1 MPPTLFCLPE
11 GILCLTGDPS
21 PALPAHAFQQ
31 SPAHAILLL
40 AARPASESPAD
51 PALAWLQRF
60 SHHWMGAVCRTRL
73 ADPLPP
79 AADLSGF
86 SLLTLWIDEAPP
98 FPGSEYLTA
107 DVLATLWQETGTL
120 LAAACADLP
129 EGLDQYLRTS
139 RAGWHLVGR
148 VTFHL
153 AENKRDPDKP
163 FAFLATYTDT
173 LSASGKPQHIPLGRA
188 LQTYAAA
195 QDQRTLDAILTP
207 VRAAAETI
215 PWVRDLLES
224 RRVFSALGW
233 CPTEAYRFIRD
244 LPALESAG
252 LVLKVPDWWK
262 GGRPSRPSVQ
272 VKLDAD
278 QTMLGVNA
286 MLQFQISTTLDGT
299 PLSAEDWDRIKN
311 SPTGLVNLRGQ
322 WVEIDQS
329 QLGQVMDHWDKV
341 AAAHAHGGL
350 TFHEGMR
357 FLAGFHPGSS
367 GPAGEFT
374 ETLTNWT
381 EVIAG
386 KNLAA
391 ALEQIRHPDT
401 PVSRSNILATLR
413 PYQEKGLAWLTFM
426 RRLGLGACLADDMG
440 LGKTLQVI
448 ALLAAGPEVD
458 EGPPESEPSKL
469 PKPPK
474 ALKNSGGPLSS
485 PPSAGVPSTPA
496 APIPQPSTFN
506 PQPSPSLLV
515 VPASL
520 LGNWLSEFKKFAPRL
535 RIFPAHSSRIPRET
549 LDHALAHPDEIF
561 PRYHAILTTYGLLQ
575 RSPALQS
582 YPWQSVILD
591 EAQAIKNAGTAQAK
605 AVKKTT
611 APWRLA
617 LTGTPV
623 ENRPG
628 DLWSLFDFL
637 NPGLLGGATAFATTL
652 KRLAESKTGYA
663 PLRRL
668 IQPYILRRMKTDK
681 SIIADLPDKTE
692 ITTSCSLSRKQA
704 IIYGKLVE
712 QLKYDLKD
720 PNLEPMQ
727 RRGVVVG
734 YLMKFKQV
742 CNHSSHWSGDGVYAP
757 ADSGKFQRLAELCQE
772 IADRQER
779 VLIFT
784 QFREIIDPLHAY
796 LTTLFKRPG
805 LLLHGG
811 TPVKERQKLVDQ
823 FQAPHGPPFFLL
835 SVKAGGTGLTL
846 TAASHVIH
854 FDRWWNPAVENQ
866 ATDRAY
872 RIGQKRNVLVHKFV
886 TSGTLEE
893 RIDHMIEVKKATAH
907 ELLGPDGGPENF
919 LTEMTNEAL
928 LKFVALDATAAF
940 AE

>member
-1 MPPTLFCLPE
+1 MLPTLTCLPE

-21 PALPAHAFQQ
+21 PDFPDGLANAFAQGPAHAV
-31 SPAHAILLL
+31 LLL
-40 AARPASESPAD
+40 AARPANGSPAD

-60 SHHWMGAVCRTRL
+60 SHHWMAAVCRKRL
-73 ADPLPP
+73 AAHPPP
-79 AADLSGF
+79 AAGLSGL
-86 SLLTLWIDEAPP
+86 SPLTTWIDEAPP
-98 FPGSEYLTA
+98 FPGSEYLTT
-107 DVLATLWQETGTL
+107 DVLAGLWQETGIL
-120 LAAACADLP
+120 LAANCAALP
-129 EGLDQYLRTS
+129 EGLAGYLRTP

-173 LSASGKPQHIPLGRA
+173 LSAAGKPQHIPLARA

-195 QDQRTLDAILTP
+195 QDQHTLNAILSP
-207 VRAAAETI
+207 VRAAADTI

-224 RRVFSALGW
+224 RRVFSALSW
-233 CPTEAYRFIRD
+233 LPAEAYRFIRD
-244 LPALESAG
+244 LPLLESAG

-262 GGRPSRPSVQ
+262 GGRPSRPAVQ

-278 QTMLGVNA
+278 KSILGVGA
-286 MLQFQISTTLDGT
+286 MLQFHISTTLDGT
-299 PLSAEDWDRIKN
+299 PLTAEDWDRIKN

-357 FLAGFHPGSS
+357 FLAGFHPGSG
-367 GPAGEFT
+367 GPAEEFT

-381 EVIAG
+381 EVTAG

-391 ALEQIRHPDT
+391 ILEQIRHPDA
-401 PVSRSNILATLR
+401 PVSPTSILATLR

-426 RRLGLGACLADDMG
+426 RCLGLGACLADDMG

-448 ALLAAGPEVD
+448 ALMAQGETDTASVN
-458 EGPPESEPSKL
+458 
-469 PKPPK
+469 KP
-474 ALKNSGGPLSS
+474 
-485 PPSAGVPSTPA
+485 V
-496 APIPQPSTFN
+496 I
-506 PQPSPSLLV
+506 LV

-520 LGNWLSEFKKFAPRL
+520 IGNWLSEFKKFAPQL
-535 RIFPAHSSRIPRET
+535 RVFPAHPSRTARET
-549 LDHALAHPDEIF
+549 IDHALAHPDEVF
-561 PRYHAILTTYGLLQ
+561 PHYHAILTSYGLLQ

-582 YPWQSVILD
+582 YHWQAVILD

-611 APWRLA
+611 ALWRLA

-637 NPGLLGGATAFATTL
+637 NPGMLGGATAFAATL
-652 KRLAESKTGYA
+652 KRLTESKTGYA

-692 ITTSCSLSRKQA
+692 ITTHCTLSRKQA

-712 QLKYDLKD
+712 QLKVDLKD
-720 PNLEPMQ
+720 PALEPMQ
-727 RRGVVVG
+727 RRGLVVG

-772 IADRQER
+772 IAGRQER
-779 VLIFT
+779 VLVFT
-784 QFREIIDPLHAY
+784 QFREIIEPLHAY
-796 LTTLFKRPG
+796 LTSVFRRPG
-805 LLLHGG
+805 LFLHGG
-811 TPVKERQKLVDQ
+811 TPVRERQKLVDQ
-823 FQAPHGPPFFLL
+823 FQSPNGPPFFLL

-886 TSGTLEE
+886 TTGTLEE
-893 RIDHMIEVKKATAH
+893 RIDQMLESKKATSN
-907 ELLGPDGGPENF
+907 ELLGPDGGPEVLF
-919 LTEMTNEAL
+919 TEMSNEAL
-928 LKFVALDATAAF
+928 IQFVALDATAVF
-940 AE
+940 KD

>member
-1 MPPTLFCLPE
+1 MPRTLTCLPE
-11 GILCLTGDPS
+11 GILCLTGDPCS
-21 PALPAHAFQQ
+21 EFSAELSHCFGQ
-31 SPAHAILLL
+31 SPAHAVLFL
-40 AARPASESPAD
+40 ASRPANEAPAD

-60 SHHWMGAVCRTRL
+60 SRHWMAAVCRTRL
-73 ADPLPP
+73 ADAPLP
-79 AADLSGF
+79 AADLTGHSP
-86 SLLTLWIDEAPP
+86 TAAWINEAPP
-98 FPGSEYLTA
+98 FSGCEYLTA
-107 DVLATLWQETGTL
+107 GALATLWHQTGGL
-120 LAAACADLP
+120 LTAVCAGLP
-129 EGLDQYLRTS
+129 GGLADYLRTS
-139 RAGWHLVGR
+139 PAGWHLVGR

-173 LSASGKPQHIPLGRA
+173 LSAAGKPQHIPLGRA
-188 LQTYAAA
+188 LQTFAAA
-195 QDQRTLDAILTP
+195 QEQSTLDAILTP

-215 PWVRDLLES
+215 PWVRELLES
-224 RRVFSALGW
+224 RRVFQALAWLPG
-233 CPTEAYRFIRD
+233 EAYQFIRD
-244 LPALESAG
+244 LPALEAAG

-262 GGRPSRPSVQ
+262 GGRPSRPTVQ

-278 QTMLGVNA
+278 QSMLGVGA
-286 MLQFQISTTLDGT
+286 MLRFQISTTLDGT
-299 PLSAEDWDRIKN
+299 PLSAEDWDRIKS
-311 SPTGLVNLRGQ
+311 SPGGLVNLRGQ
-322 WVEIDQS
+322 WVEIDHF
-329 QLGQVMDHWDKV
+329 QLGQVMDHWNKV
-341 AAAHAHGGL
+341 AAAHAQGGL

-357 FLAGFHPGSS
+357 FLAGFHPGTG
-367 GPAGEFT
+367 GPAPEFA
-374 ETLTNWT
+374 ETITNWT

-386 KNLAA
+386 RNLAA
-391 ALEQIRHPDT
+391 ALEQIRQPGT
-401 PVSRSNILATLR
+401 PVSRTTIKATLR

-426 RRLGLGACLADDMG
+426 RSLGLGACLADDMG
-440 LGKTLQVI
+440 LGKTIQVI
-448 ALLAAGPEVD
+448 ALLTQENPG
-458 EGPPESEPSKL
+458 
-469 PKPPK
+469 
-474 ALKNSGGPLSS
+474 
-485 PPSAGVPSTPA
+485 A
-496 APIPQPSTFN
+496 APCHG
-506 PQPSPSLLV
+506 PSLLV

-520 LGNWLSEFKKFAPRL
+520 LGNWLSEFQKFAPHL
-535 RIFPAHSSRIPRET
+535 RIFPAHPSRMTREN
-549 LDHALAHPDEIF
+549 LDQVFSHPDKTF
-561 PRYHAILTTYGLLQ
+561 PRYHAVITTYGLLQ

-582 YPWQSVILD
+582 YSWQAVVLD

-611 APWRLA
+611 ALWRLV

-637 NPGLLGGATAFATTL
+637 NPGLLGGATAFAAAL
-652 KRLAESKTGYA
+652 KRLSESKTGYA

-692 ITTSCSLSRKQA
+692 INAECTLSRKQA

-712 QLKYDLKD
+712 QLKADLKD
-720 PNLEPMQ
+720 PDLEPMQ
-727 RRGVVVG
+727 RRGLVVG

-757 ADSGKFQRLAELCQE
+757 ADSGKFQRLAELCQD

-784 QFREIIDPLHAY
+784 QFREIIDPLHAF
-796 LTTLFKRPG
+796 LTSIFKRPG
-805 LLLHGG
+805 LILHGG

-886 TSGTLEE
+886 TTGTLEE
-893 RIDHMIEVKKATAH
+893 RIDQMIEAKKATAH
-907 ELLGPDGGPENF
+907 ELLGPDGGPENL
-919 LTEMTNEAL
+919 LTEMSNEAL
-928 LKFVALDATAAF
+928 LKFVALDATAALG
-940 AE
+940 E

>member
-1 MPPTLFCLPE
+1 MSLTLTCLPE
-11 GILCLTGDPS
+11 GLLLLSGEPSAGDP
-21 PALPAHAFQQ
+21 LELVQAFSL
-31 SPAHAILLL
+31 SPAHAVLQL
-40 AARPASESPAD
+40 ATRPSHESPSD

-60 SHHWMGAVCRTRL
+60 SHHWMAEVCRTRHVSP
-73 ADPLPP
+73 PLPP
-79 AADLSGF
+79 ADLSGH
-86 SLLTLWIDEAPP
+86 SLLTSWAQEAPP
-98 FPGSEYLTA
+98 FPGSDYCNVE
-107 DVLATLWQETGTL
+107 VLASLWEDAGSA
-120 LAAACADLP
+120 LAAACAVFPD
-129 EGLDQYLRTS
+129 GLNDYLRTS

-153 AENKRDPDKP
+153 AENKRDPDRP
-163 FAFLATYTDT
+163 FAFLATYTDALGAT
-173 LSASGKPQHIPLGRA
+173 GKPQHIPLGRA

-195 QDQRTLDAILTP
+195 PDQRTLEAILTP
-207 VRAAAETI
+207 VRTAAATI
-215 PWVRDLLES
+215 PWVRELLES
-224 RRVFSALGW
+224 RRVFQALAW
-233 CPTEAYRFIRD
+233 TPAEAYRFIRD

-262 GGRPSRPSVQ
+262 GGRPSRPAVQ
-272 VKLDAD
+272 IKLDTD
-278 QTMLGVNA
+278 KSMLGVGA
-286 MLQFQISTTLDGT
+286 MLQFHISTTLEGT

-311 SPTGLVNLRGQ
+311 SPSGLVNLRGQ
-322 WVEIDQS
+322 WVEIDQA
-329 QLGQVMDHWDKV
+329 QLGEVMDHWNKV
-341 AAAHAHGGL
+341 AAAHAGGGL

-357 FLAGFHPGSS
+357 FLAGFQPGGS
-367 GPAGEFT
+367 GPAAEFV
-374 ETLTNWT
+374 ETLTNWSH
-381 EVIAG
+381 VVAG

-391 ALEQIRHPDT
+391 ALDQIRSPDAASA
-401 PVSRSNILATLR
+401 PPCLQATLR

-448 ALLAAGPEVD
+448 ALLATP
-458 EGPPESEPSKL
+458 GPP
-469 PKPPK
+469 
-474 ALKNSGGPLSS
+474 G
-485 PPSAGVPSTPA
+485 A
-496 APIPQPSTFN
+496 AP
-506 PQPSPSLLV
+506 SPVLLV

-520 LGNWLSEFKKFAPRL
+520 LGNWLSEFTKFAPQL
-535 RIFPAHSSRIPRET
+535 RIFPAHPSRTPRDLLEA
-549 LDHALAHPDEIF
+549 ALARPAETFQNH
-561 PRYHAILTTYGLLQ
+561 HAVLTTYGVLQ
-575 RSPALQS
+575 RTPALQN
-582 YPWQSVILD
+582 YGWQAIILD

-605 AVKKTT
+605 AVKKAT

-617 LTGTPV
+617 LTGTPI

-637 NPGLLGGATAFATTL
+637 NPGLLGGATAFASTL
-652 KRLAESKTGYA
+652 KRLAESPVSGGYA

-668 IQPYILRRMKTDK
+668 VSPYILRRMKTDK

-692 ITTSCSLSRKQA
+692 VMASCTLSRKQA

-712 QLKYDLKD
+712 QLKADLKD

-727 RRGVVVG
+727 RRGLVVG

-757 ADSGKFQRLAELCQE
+757 ADSGKFQRLAEICQD
-772 IADRQER
+772 IAGRQER

-784 QFREIIDPLHAY
+784 QFREIIDPLHAF
-796 LTTLFKRPG
+796 LTTVFKRPG

-823 FQAPHGPPFFLL
+823 FQAPGGPPFFLL

-886 TSGTLEE
+886 TTGTLEE
-893 RIDHMIEVKKATAH
+893 RIDAMIEDKKATADQ
-907 ELLGPDGGPENF
+907 LLGPEAGAETA

-928 LKFVALDATAAF
+928 LKFVALDATTALGSGV
-940 AE
+940 

>member
-1 MPPTLFCLPE
+1 MPPTLTCLPD
-11 GILCLTGDPS
+11 GQLCLLGDPS
-21 PALPAHAFQQ
+21 CEAPPPPA
-31 SPAHAILLL
+31 SPAALFLCL
-40 AARPASESPAD
+40 AAQSAPESPGC
-51 PALAWLQRF
+51 PALAWLHRL
-60 SHHWMGAVCRTRL
+60 SHHWMAAVCRTRL
-73 ADPLPP
+73 PDPPP
-79 AADLSGF
+79 PTSGATVS
-86 SLLTLWIDEAPP
+86 SLLATWVEVAPP
-98 FPGSEYLTA
+98 FPGSEYLSPTS
-107 DVLATLWQETGTL
+107 LTSLWQEAGTL
-120 LAAACADLP
+120 LAAACSTLP
-129 EGLDQYLRTS
+129 GGLTGYLQTS
-139 RAGWHLVGR
+139 NAGWHLVGR

-173 LSASGKPQHIPLGRA
+173 LSATGKPQHIPLGRA
-188 LQTYAAA
+188 LQAFAAA
-195 QDQRTLDAILTP
+195 QDQHTLEAILTP
-207 VRAAAETI
+207 VRAAADNI
-215 PWVRDLLES
+215 PWVHDLLES
-224 RRVFSALGW
+224 RRVFQALGW
-233 CPTEAYRFIRD
+233 SPQEAWRFIRD
-244 LPALESAG
+244 LPALEAAG

-262 GGRPSRPSVQ
+262 GGRPSRPAVA

-278 QTMLGVNA
+278 SSMLGINA
-286 MLQFQISTTLDGT
+286 MLKFHISTTLDGT

-322 WVEIDQS
+322 WIEIDQT
-329 QLGQVMDHWDKV
+329 QLSEVMAHWDKV

-357 FLAGFHPGSS
+357 FLAGFSPNNG
-367 GPAGEFT
+367 GPAPEFT
-374 ETLTNWT
+374 ETLSNWT
-381 EVIAG
+381 EIIAG
-386 KNLAA
+386 KNLARV
-391 ALEQIRHPDT
+391 LTELRHPSASA
-401 PVSRSNILATLR
+401 PAAPILATLR
-413 PYQEKGLAWLTFM
+413 PYQEKGLAWLTLM

-448 ALLAAGPEVD
+448 ALLADNQPTH
-458 EGPPESEPSKL
+458 PPAPL
-469 PKPPK
+469 PP
-474 ALKNSGGPLSS
+474 
-485 PPSAGVPSTPA
+485 T
-496 APIPQPSTFN
+496 
-506 PQPSPSLLV
+506 LLV

-520 LGNWLSEFKKFAPRL
+520 LGNWLSEFQKFAPQL
-535 RIFPAHSSRIPRET
+535 RIFPAHPSRTPRES
-549 LDHALAHPDEIF
+549 LDHALAHPDETF
-561 PRYHAILTTYGLLQ
+561 SSYHAVITTYGLLQ
-575 RSPALQS
+575 RSPALQAHR
-582 YPWQSVILD
+582 WQAVVLD

-605 AVKKTT
+605 AVKKTS

-637 NPGLLGGATAFATTL
+637 NPGLLGGATSFAATL
-652 KRLAESKTGYA
+652 KRLADSKSGYA

-681 SIIADLPDKTE
+681 SIIADLPDKSE
-692 ITTSCSLSRKQA
+692 ITAACHLSRKQA

-712 QLKYDLKD
+712 QLKADLANPDLD
-720 PNLEPMQ
+720 PRQ
-727 RRGVVVG
+727 RRGLVVG

-772 IADRQER
+772 IATRQER

-784 QFREIIDPLHAY
+784 QFREIIDPLHAF
-796 LTTLFKRPG
+796 LTPLFKRPG
-805 LLLHGG
+805 LILHGG
-811 TPVKERQKLVDQ
+811 TPVLERQKLVEQ

-886 TSGTLEE
+886 TTGTLEE
-893 RIDHMIEVKKATAH
+893 RIDHMIEAKKATAH
-907 ELLGPDGGPENF
+907 ELLGPDGGPEI
-919 LTEMTNEAL
+919 LLSEMSNEAL
-928 LKFVALDATAAF
+928 LALVSLDATAAF
-940 AE
+940 PE